1 MKNLFYLIH
10 ICLAVVIFVSC
21 SIQEKDVAAETTKP
35 EIGPDVAIA
44 WNHMAYTIANQH
56 DQFLSFIGVRALAMS
71 HLAMHDALNAIY
83 SQFEPMV
90 YRGNAVE
97 ASPLAAA
104 SQAAYE
110 VLATIYPDRKDTLDV
125 ALQNWLAREND
136 LNARSAGGELGKA
149 TAASIIQLRKGDG
162 HEKNG
167 GYTPMNKPGAYQYTP
182 NFDWVWKP
190 DFSYATPFTLDTL
203 TPFRSPK
210 PPGLSSI
217 EYTDS
222 YNEVRL
228 YGGKESAIRTEDQTN
243 IAHWWAEFGEHGWN
257 RIGRITAEENN
268 LSLWKAVRMFALI
281 NVTLYDLY
289 LVSFESK
296 YHYDTW
302 RPITAIHNADN
313 DKNWDT
319 RPDAEWQPEMLPPPW
334 PEYPSA
340 HAAVGAAGAEIV
352 AHVYGPH
359 DVSFTMESVTARDEG
374 KVRTYTNLRTAA
386 KDCADSRIFNGFHFR
401 FATFEGLLQGK
412 KVAKFIHGKILR
424 PVE

>member
-1 MKNLFYLIH
+1 VKNSIYFFHFLFVLGL
-10 ICLAVVIFVSC
+10 LAAC
-21 SIQEKDVAAETTKP
+21 SVQEKENTAESLETSIGP
-35 EIGPDVAIA
+35 EIAIA

-71 HLAMHDALNAIY
+71 HLAMHDALNAIESEY
-83 SQFEPMV
+83 EPMA
-90 YRGNAVE
+90 YRGTSSE
-97 ASPLAAA
+97 ASPTAAA

-110 VLATIYPDRKDTLDV
+110 VLVTIYPDRKDTLDA
-125 ALQNWLAREND
+125 ALENWLSRESDASAR
-136 LNARSAGGELGKA
+136 AAGVELGKA

-203 TPFRSPK
+203 TQFRSPP

-222 YNEVRL
+222 YNEVKL
-228 YGGKESAIRTEDQTN
+228 FGGAGSTVRTEDQTN

-268 LSLWKAVRMFALI
+268 LSLWKAVRLFALI

-319 RPDAEWQPEMLPPPW
+319 RPDAGWQPEMLTPPW

-352 AHVYGPH
+352 AHVFGTH
-359 DVSFTMESVTARDEG
+359 NVSFTMESVTARDEG
-374 KVRTYTNLRTAA
+374 KIRTYTNLKDAA

>member
-1 MKNLFYLIH
+1 MKNFIYITASLLIGLVF
-10 ICLAVVIFVSC
+10 ISC
-21 SIQEKDVAAETTKP
+21 SVQEKDASAVADEP
-35 EIGPDVAIA
+35 VIGPEAAIA
-44 WNHMAYTIANQH
+44 WNHLAYTIANEH

-71 HLAMHDALNAIY
+71 HLAMHDALNAID
-83 SQFEPMV
+83 SQFEPMA
-90 YRGNAVE
+90 YRGTAPE
-97 ASPLAAA
+97 ASPIAAA

-110 VLATIYPDRKDTLDV
+110 VLATIYPDRRDTLDI
-125 ALQNWLAREND
+125 ALKVWLNKEND
-136 LNARSAGGELGKA
+136 ASAKTAGIALGK
-149 TAASIIQLRKGDG
+149 TAAAAIIELRKGDG

-203 TPFRSPK
+203 TQFRSPK
-210 PPGLSSI
+210 PPALSSI

-222 YNEVRL
+222 YNEVKL
-228 YGGKESAIRTEDQTN
+228 FGGKNSTVRTEDQTN

-257 RIGRITAEENN
+257 RIGRITAENN
-268 LSLWKAVRMFALI
+268 TLSLWKSVRMFALI
-281 NVTLYDLY
+281 NVSLYDLY

-319 RPDAEWQPEMLPPPW
+319 RPDAEWQPEMLTPPW

-352 AHVYGPH
+352 AHVYGTH
-359 DVSFTMESVTARDEG
+359 DVSFTMESVTGRDEG
-374 KVRTYTNLRTAA
+374 KVRSYTNLNTAA
-386 KDCADSRIFNGFHFR
+386 KDCAESRIFNGFHFR